1 MRKWIA
7 AFTLVFL
14 LVFMIPVAI
23 AEDSVPLSGEKH
35 LTLQQA
41 YELAAKNSRSLRQA
55 GLAVDRAQEV
65 KTFRMESVNYI
76 PSGPSPTVAAST
88 WTAAVAADIG
98 WQMAVKS
105 KSVEEDKLYLSVVE
119 KYNNLLAAQENMAYS
134 QKSFS
139 QAQAQNRVNELSV
152 ALGLTSNMQYSI
164 GYYSF
169 NTSKADL
176 ENTQIAL
183 NKAYT
188 EFNNLLGLSLS
199 EHPVLL
205 EQPSFEP
212 AEVDNLESSIHR
224 TLDADPTVW
233 MKEQNTN
240 LEKLQLDLYSYDN
253 PARDPY
259 KAEQIDVDK
268 AELSAQD
275 TRSQMKQ
282 MMRTLYNSMQQLEE
296 AYKIKQQLANIA
308 DQNLKLKKAMFEV
321 GMASQIDLNQSE
333 LDAAK
338 AQLDL
343 HQITYQYQSLKLSF
357 EKPWAYAAN
366 LYK

>member
-7 AFTLVFL
+7 AFTLVFM

-35 LTLQQA
+35 LTLKQA
-41 YELAAKNSRSLRQA
+41 YELAAKNSRSVRQA
-55 GLAVDRAQEV
+55 ELAIDRAQEV
-65 KTFRMESVNYI
+65 KTFRMQSVNYV
-76 PSGPSPTVAAST
+76 PSGPTPTVSAST
-88 WTAAVAADIG
+88 WTAAVMADIG

-119 KYNNLLAAQENMAYS
+119 KYNNLLAAQENRAYS

-139 QAQAQNRVNELSV
+139 QAQAQNRVNELSL
-152 ALGLTSNMQYSI
+152 ALGLTSNMQYNI
-164 GYYSF
+164 GHYSF
-169 NTSKADL
+169 KTSKADL

-199 EHPVLL
+199 ERPVLL
-205 EQPSFEP
+205 DQPSLEL
-212 AEVDNLESSIHR
+212 AEVDNIESTIHR

-233 MKEQNTN
+233 MKEQNAD
-240 LEKLQLDLYSYDN
+240 LERLQLDLYNYMD

-282 MMRTLYNSMQQLEE
+282 MMRTLYNSMQELEE

-308 DQNLKLKKAMFEV
+308 DQNLKIKKAMFEV
-321 GMASQIDLNQSE
+321 GMASQIDLNKAE
-333 LDAAK
+333 LEADK

-343 HQITYQYQSLKLSF
+343 NQIIYQYQSLKLSF

>member
-7 AFTLVFL
+7 AFTLIFL
-14 LVFMIPVAI
+14 LVFTIPAAI
-23 AEDSVPLSGEKH
+23 AEDYISLSGEKH

-55 GLAVDRAQEV
+55 ELAIDRAQEV

-76 PSGPSPTVAAST
+76 PSGPTPTVAASM
-88 WTAAVAADIG
+88 WTGAVMADIG
-98 WQMAVKS
+98 WQMAVKN
-105 KSVEEDKLYLSVVE
+105 KSVEENKLYLSVVE
-119 KYNNLLAAQENMAYS
+119 KYNNLLAAQENLAYN
-134 QKSFS
+134 QKSFG
-139 QAQAQNRVNELSV
+139 QVQAQNRVNELSL
-152 ALGLTSNMQYSI
+152 ALGLTSNMQYNI
-164 GYYSF
+164 GHYSF
-169 NTSKADL
+169 KTSKAEL

-188 EFNNLLGLSLS
+188 EFNNLLGLSLI
-199 EHPVLL
+199 ERPVLL
-205 EQPSFEP
+205 DQPSFET
-212 AEVDNLESSIHR
+212 AEVDNLESTIHR
-224 TLDADPTVW
+224 TLDADPTIW
-233 MKEQNTN
+233 MREQNTD
-240 LEKLQLDLYSYDN
+240 LERLQLDLYNYMD
-253 PARDPY
+253 PTRDPY
-259 KAEQIDVDK
+259 KAKQIDVDK

-308 DQNLKLKKAMFEV
+308 DQNLKIKQAMFDV
-321 GMASQIDLNQSE
+321 GMTSQIDLNKAE
-333 LDAAK
+333 LEAAK

-343 HQITYQYQSLKLSF
+343 NQITYQYQNLKLSF